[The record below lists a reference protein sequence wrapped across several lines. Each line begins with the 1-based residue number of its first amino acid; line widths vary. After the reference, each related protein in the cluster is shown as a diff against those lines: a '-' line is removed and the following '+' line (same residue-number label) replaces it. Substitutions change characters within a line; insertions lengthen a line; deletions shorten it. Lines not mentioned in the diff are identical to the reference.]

1 MPQFKCYP
9 ITDPNANWNYCP
21 SFPAAVLFTVLF
33 GIATIV
39 HIAQAMIHKKPFAL
53 VICMGAA
60 WECAGYIFRI
70 LSVMHELSAG
80 LATAQ
85 FLLILLAP
93 LWINAFIYMVL
104 GRAIH
109 FFLDDDRVFGV
120 RARRITVMF
129 VLFDIAAFLVQ
140 ATGGAM
146 TSNSEPVSTQKLGL
160 HIYMGGV
167 GLQLLS
173 ICIFITLAVR
183 FQRKI
188 YAIMNQTGFSKPSL
202 LSIFRK
208 TSNMHYNT
216 HSLSEE
222 TSTNDVYKSPER
234 AIRLL
239 YVVYTVLCLIIY
251 RNIYRLIE
259 FSQGV
264 LSSIT
269 THEWYWYVF
278 DAVPMLFALILLACF
293 HPGRVL
299 RGPRCDFSEENMEIK
314 ATKKAKK
321 TAKRQERDEKAGEK
335 LRAKLERQVEKA
347 AGQS

>member
-21 SFPAAVLFTVLF
+21 SFPAAILFCVLF
-33 GIATIV
+33 GMITIV
-39 HIAQAMIHKKPFAL
+39 HMTQASIYKKPFAL

-60 WECAGYIFRI
+60 WECGGYVFRI
-70 LSVMHELSAG
+70 LSVMHELNSAF
-80 LATAQ
+80 ATAQ

-93 LWINAFIYMVL
+93 LWINAFTYMVL

-109 FFLDDDRVFGV
+109 FFLDDDRVFGI
-120 RARRITVMF
+120 RARRITLMF

-146 TSNSEPVSTQKLGL
+146 TSNSEPASTQRLGL

-167 GLQLLS
+167 GLQLLF
-173 ICIFITLAVR
+173 ICVFIALAVQ
-183 FQRKI
+183 FQRKM
-188 YAIMNQTGFSKPSL
+188 YTVLNQKDISKPSL
-202 LSIFRK
+202 LSLFRK
-208 TSNMHYNT
+208 STNMQYNIQGA
-216 HSLSEE
+216 SEE
-222 TSTNDVYKSPER
+222 ASTNEVYKSPER
-234 AIRLL
+234 AVRLL
-239 YVVYTVLCLIIY
+239 YVVYAVLGLIIF

-264 LSSIT
+264 LSNIT

-278 DAVPMLFALILLACF
+278 DAVPMLFALIISSCF

-299 RGPRCDFSEENMEIK
+299 RGPRCDFSEENREIK
-314 ATKKAKK
+314 AAKKAKK
-321 TAKRQERDEKAGEK
+321 MAERQERDEKARDK
-335 LRAKLERQVEKA
+335 RRAKAERRAEKQ
-347 AGQS
+347 AGRT